1 MVKLTGIEASKRNL
15 ELCQMAP
22 VIPVLVVNDAA
33 DAHNLGAALVRGGLP
48 VLEVTLRT
56 PCALDV
62 ISEMA
67 KIQGGVVGA
76 GTLITE
82 EDVKNAL
89 AAGATFGV
97 SPGATPDL
105 IAACEEHG
113 LPLLAGATSAS
124 EAMALMERGYTVQKF
139 FPAQA
144 AGGAPFLKSLAS
156 PLPQIT
162 FCPTGGVSLENAPDY
177 LKSPNIKCVG
187 GSWVAPSDVVKAQ
200 DWDAIETLASD
211 AVSKLSQYV

>member
-1 MVKLTGIEASKRNL
+1 MGKITGTQASKRNF

-22 VIPVLVVNDAA
+22 VIPVLVVDDLEAA
-33 DAHNLGAALVRGGLP
+33 HGLGAALVRGGLP

-56 PCALDV
+56 KCALDV
-62 ISEMA
+62 IAIMA
-67 KIQGGVVGA
+67 KIKGGIVGA
-76 GTLITE
+76 GTLITPQDV
-82 EDVKNAL
+82 EDAV

-97 SPGATPDL
+97 SPGATDAL
-105 IAACEEHG
+105 IDACEAHG
-113 LPLLAGATSAS
+113 LPLLAGATSAT

-162 FCPTGGVSLENAPDY
+162 FCPTGGVSLANAPDY
-177 LKSPNIKCVG
+177 LVSSNVICVG
-187 GSWVAPSDVVKAQ
+187 GSWVAPASAVKAQ
-200 DWDAIETLASD
+200 DWDVIEALARD
-211 AVSKLSQYV
+211 AVKALG